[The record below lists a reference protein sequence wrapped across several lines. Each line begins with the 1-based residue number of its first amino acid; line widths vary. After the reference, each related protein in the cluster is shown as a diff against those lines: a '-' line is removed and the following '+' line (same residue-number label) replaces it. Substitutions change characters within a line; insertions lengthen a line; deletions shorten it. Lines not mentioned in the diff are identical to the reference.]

1 MIETRDRIHV
11 ILDVYSDADAY
22 RVVMVGVIEPG
33 QPVPPVP
40 EGATRN
46 VVQSFMGVPMSTRAF
61 RLGVPQTEEPS

>member
-1 MIETRDRIHV
+1 MTTAQDRIDV
-11 ILDVYSDADAY
+11 VLDVYSDADAY
-22 RVVMVGVIEPG
+22 RVVMVGVFEPG

-61 RLGVPQTEEPS
+61 RLGIPQAEGAS